1 MGIQKEEYVPI
12 ADTLLRSLA
21 RDIDRFESA
30 NHLFNSAYLAAM
42 QEKTDAVRAKE
53 TGDALLVQQ
62 KQATQDLYVLGNELN
77 KPMKLLD
84 LVVKKAN
91 VKTTL
96 PSDVLKKIKNR
107 NFEGTL
113 LTLKALKDVVTS
125 QSDVLISNG
134 MKADTV
140 TVLENAFAAITA
152 KSNEQTSLQQ
162 QRKAFTSENKGL
174 YKELYT
180 YISEVAKLGKI
191 IFQGEQKASEYTL
204 ENLIAMVHSSKGNS
218 GGNPPQE
225 KKPS

>member
-1 MGIQKEEYVPI
+1 M
-12 ADTLLRSLA
+12 
-21 RDIDRFESA
+21 
-30 NHLFNSAYLAAM
+30 
-42 QEKTDAVRAKE
+42 
-53 TGDALLVQQ
+53 
-62 KQATQDLYVLGNELN
+62 
-77 KPMKLLD
+77 
-84 LVVKKAN
+84 
-91 VKTTL
+91 
-96 PSDVLKKIKNR
+96 
-107 NFEGTL
+107 
-113 LTLKALKDVVTS
+113 VTS

-152 KSNEQTSLQQ
+152 KSNEQTSFQQ

-204 ENLIAMVHSSKGNS
+204 ENLIAMVHSSKGNN
-218 GGNPPQE
+218 GGNPAQE